1 MAELLDRNFQR
12 AILQKLAEIY
22 PNIPNLRKVY
32 KEDWDSR
39 QADYVRNLH
48 YLYEHGLVTA
58 TFSRPINGPIDVIL
72 AQITAKGLDFL
83 ADDGGLSAIL
93 GIVTVKLHEDTLK
106 ALLIGKIEAASGDP
120 TTKKLLIEKI
130 KGMPAEAL
138 STITERALESG
149 LDQLPDLL
157 GSLSK
162 WLGL

>member
-1 MAELLDRNFQR
+1 MELLNRDLQR
-12 AILQKLAEIY
+12 RILTELAEIY
-22 PNIPNLRKVY
+22 PSDAAVQRSFRDVDERQVGYNLFY
-32 KEDWDSR
+32 
-39 QADYVRNLH
+39 LH
-48 YLYEHGLVTA
+48 QHGLVDIHYTKMLDGSVPIHTA
-58 TFSRPINGPIDVIL
+58 TINARGIDFISN
-72 AQITAKGLDFL
+72 
-83 ADDGGLSAIL
+83 DGGLSAVL
-93 GIVTVKLHEDTLK
+93 GVVTVKLHEDTLK
-106 ALLIGKIEAASGDP
+106 ALLIGKIGAASGDP